1 VKFNFFSGLQSLMRD
16 LNAGLNG
23 RLTFD
28 DQFNT
33 FLLEDETIA
42 NGATAEIV
50 NRLMDV
56 NGNKIIPSQWWVVD
70 SVTNGGPLFR
80 GATAW
85 TKDFLYL
92 KNGGSAGG
100 TFTVRFFE

>member
-1 VKFNFFSGLQSLMRD
+1 MKFNFFSGLQSLMRD

-33 FLLEDETIA
+33 FTVTVTIS
-42 NGATAEIV
+42 NGATERIE

-56 NGNKIIPSQWWVVD
+56 NGNKIVPSQWIVVNA
-70 SVTNGGPLFR
+70 VTNGGPLFR

-85 TKDFLYL
+85 DKDFLYL